1 MKKFGAMLMVLV
13 LALCFTLS
21 GNTYAKELKIGS
33 VNMRKVFYDYKK
45 TKAFNEKLEKEDG
58 KLKGEVENRTKEI
71 RKLRDEI
78 DLLSEEARAKR
89 EPEMRQ
95 KIKDLDDFRREKVEG
110 FLREKDEMF
119 KEIRQDILELA
130 KRYAT
135 KNNYD
140 MLFDEAVFVYSSN
153 KYDITDV
160 ILNELN
166 K

>member
-1 MKKFGAMLMVLV
+1 MIKRFLGVAILV
-13 LALCFTLS
+13 LCLISS
-21 GNTYAKELKIGS
+21 GNALAKELKIGS

-45 TKAFNEKLEKEDG
+45 TKAFNERLEKEDA

-135 KNNYD
+135 KNKYD

-153 KYDITDV
+153 KYDITDT
-160 ILNELN
+160 ILKELN